1 LLTEPTLEKMKT
13 MRLDGMAAALTE
25 QQQQPSTTQHSF
37 DERLAFLVDA
47 EWTYRENKKMTRALH
62 EAKLRLAQACVENI
76 EYSARRELDK
86 AVVRQLASCRWV
98 QEHQAVLIT
107 GMTGT
112 GKSYIACALAHQAC
126 RKGFRALYRRAPRL
140 FDELKLGR
148 ADGTYPRLLAKLARI
163 DVLIIDDFA
172 ISPVTDTQRADLL
185 EVLEDRYGSRSTIVT
200 SQLEPK
206 LWHDYLAD
214 PTLADA
220 ICDRLLNNAH
230 RLVLK
235 GPSRRKQ
242 DPKNET

>member
-1 LLTEPTLEKMKT
+1 MKT
-13 MRLDGMAAALTE
+13 MRLDGMASAWTE
-25 QQQQPSTTQHSF
+25 QQQQPSTTQMSF
-37 DERLAFLVDA
+37 DERLGFLVDA
-47 EWTYRENKKMTRALH
+47 EWIHRENKKMKRALH

-98 QEHQAVLIT
+98 DEHQAVLIT

-126 RKGFRALYRRAPRL
+126 RKGFRALYRRATRL
-140 FDELKLGR
+140 FDELKLAR
-148 ADGTYPRLLAKLARI
+148 ADGTYPRLLAKLARV

-172 ISPVTDTQRADLL
+172 IAPVTDAQRADLL
-185 EVLEDRYGSRSTIVT
+185 EILEDRYGSRSTIVT

-242 DPKNET
+242 DPKNDT